1 MFYIVL
7 PILNSYF
14 SLLREEKNLLV
25 HLKDINMLFNYIIQK
40 IQFSSV
46 HIANKIN
53 VFNLQIV
60 RIVVFKTK
68 MLFMA
73 VKSDVETFK
82 WNTKNILEMEQ
93 KILGSFKTISLTFML
108 FSPFLSGK
116 KRRNHNIFER

>member
-1 MFYIVL
+1 
-7 PILNSYF
+7 
-14 SLLREEKNLLV
+14 
-25 HLKDINMLFNYIIQK
+25 MLFNYIIQK